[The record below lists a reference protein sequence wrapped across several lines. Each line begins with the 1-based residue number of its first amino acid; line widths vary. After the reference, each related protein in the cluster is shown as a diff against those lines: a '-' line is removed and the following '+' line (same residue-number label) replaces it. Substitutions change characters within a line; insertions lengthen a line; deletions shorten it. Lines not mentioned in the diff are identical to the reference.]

1 MVMASTTILWAGK
14 VLSGPE
20 EVRLRRL
27 VHALR
32 RAGNA
37 DLADDFERF
46 LPERQDAWSVDE
58 LAGGAHVGPC
68 LYLEAEVDGPA
79 DRKTA

>member
-14 VLSGPE
+14 LLSGPE

-27 VHALR
+27 VHTLR
-32 RAGNA
+32 RVGNA
-37 DLADDFERF
+37 ELADDFERF
-46 LPERQDAWSVDE
+46 LPEREVDWSADE

-68 LYLEAEVDGPA
+68 LYLEAEVAGLGA
-79 DRKTA
+79 RKSG